1 MREPAPGAEPAA
13 SPPAS
18 HWFIYMVRTASGLL
32 YTGISTDPL
41 RRLRQHQSGKGA
53 RALRGKGP
61 LTLAWQQAVGEKGA
75 ALRLEYRLKQQSKAF
90 KEQLITQPERWLA
103 CSQSWL
109 ATAQTQKRARYA
121 AAKEGSDNR
130 ECQRQVD

>member
-1 MREPAPGAEPAA
+1 MREPAPGAEP
-13 SPPAS
+13 PTS

-41 RRLRQHQSGKGA
+41 RRLRQHQSGKGS

-61 LTLAWQQAVGEKGA
+61 LTLAWQQAVGEKGT

-109 ATAQTQKRARYA
+109 ATAQTQKRPRYT
-121 AAKEGSDNR
+121 AAKEGSGNR
-130 ECQRQVD
+130 ECQR

>member
-1 MREPAPGAEPAA
+1 MREPAPGAEP
-13 SPPAS
+13 PAS
-18 HWFIYMVRTASGLL
+18 LPASNWFIYMVRTASGLL

-41 RRLRQHQSGKGA
+41 RRLRQHQSGKGS

-61 LTLAWQQAVGEKGA
+61 LSLAWQQAVGEKGA

-90 KEQLITQPERWLA
+90 KEQLITQPERWLV

-109 ATAQTQKRARYA
+109 ATAQTQKRPQYA
-121 AAKEGSDNR
+121 VAKEGSGNR
-130 ECQRQVD
+130 ECQR

>member
-1 MREPAPGAEPAA
+1 
-13 SPPAS
+13 
-18 HWFIYMVRTASGLL
+18 MVRTTSGLL
-32 YTGISTDPL
+32 YTGISTDPV
-41 RRLRQHQSGKGA
+41 RRLHQHQSGKGS

-109 ATAQTQKRARYA
+109 DTVQTQKRPRYT
-121 AAKEGSDNR
+121 AAKEGSGNR
-130 ECQRQVD
+130 ECQR